1 MRSIVHIVVAVLLI
15 ISADLSVAEAA
26 DILPCADA
34 LQSSNLITP
43 YPQTQMHG
51 RHVAPQQVHHHHP
64 AAALHCGIASPFSNA
79 VLTECPASAL
89 CPQTEGLLFLPVIE
103 QQKGVSPD
111 PLRTPPRA

>member
-15 ISADLSVAEAA
+15 ISVGLSVAEAA
-26 DILPCADA
+26 EILPCANA

-43 YPQTQMHG
+43 YPQVQG
-51 RHVAPQQVHHHHP
+51 RHVAPQQVQHHHP

-79 VLTECPASAL
+79 VLAECPASAL
-89 CPQTEGLLFLPVIE
+89 CPQTEGLFSLPVSE
-103 QQKGVSPD
+103 RQKGVSPD